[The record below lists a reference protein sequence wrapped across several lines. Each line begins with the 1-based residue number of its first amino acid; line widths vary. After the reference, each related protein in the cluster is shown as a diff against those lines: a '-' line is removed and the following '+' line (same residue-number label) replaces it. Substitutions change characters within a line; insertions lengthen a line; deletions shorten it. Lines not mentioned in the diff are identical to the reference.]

1 MELLEAAGHEVIEW
15 KNFGII
21 FLFLVI
27 LYKSND
33 FTILAV
39 LLFLLSQHLPTPSPK
54 KNHKNL
60 DFTFPTK
67 LISG

>member
-27 LYKSND
+27 LYKSKD

-39 LLFLLSQHLPTPSPK
+39 LIFLLSQHLPTPSPK
-54 KNHKNL
+54 KK
-60 DFTFPTK
+60 K
-67 LISG
+67 KI